1 MTKRRLRETLK
12 ISLFGAF
19 VQLGSAPSVFA
30 ASVKGE
36 YLFEIGGFGIT
47 NSMATTWVF
56 AILIIL
62 FFRFLIRGGAK
73 LIPSNGQLAIE
84 AIVDSLSSILEPVM
98 GQRAF
103 KAAFPL
109 LLGFFSYI
117 LFMNW
122 SGILPG
128 VGSIGI
134 EKNVGGVEKLVPFFR
149 PADTDLNTTL
159 ALAIISFAAWFYFV
173 MKYAGPKAFLYDT
186 FGNKANKNDVA
197 LPIYISLFAVFFAVG
212 CIDLISIIMRLLSLS
227 FRLYGNCFG
236 GEVLLDN
243 MHNIA
248 ISLPR
253 FFSWIIPIPFYFLEF
268 LIGLIQAFLFTLLTA
283 VYIGLL
289 TAHEE

>member
-1 MTKRRLRETLK
+1 MLK
-12 ISLFGAF
+12 ISLIGAF
-19 VQLGSAPSVFA
+19 VQLGCAQSAFA

-56 AILIIL
+56 AIIIIL
-62 FFRFLIRGGAK
+62 LFRFLIRGGAK
-73 LIPSNGQLAIE
+73 LIPSNGQLVIE
-84 AIVDSLSSILEPVM
+84 TIVESLSSILEPVM

-117 LFMNW
+117 LLMNW

-128 VGSIGI
+128 VGSIGL
-134 EKNVGGVEKLVPFFR
+134 EKTVDGAEKFVL
-149 PADTDLNTTL
+149 
-159 ALAIISFAAWFYFV
+159 YFV
-173 MKYAGPKAFLYDT
+173 MKYAGPKAFLHDT
-186 FGNKANKNDVA
+186 FGNKADKNDVA